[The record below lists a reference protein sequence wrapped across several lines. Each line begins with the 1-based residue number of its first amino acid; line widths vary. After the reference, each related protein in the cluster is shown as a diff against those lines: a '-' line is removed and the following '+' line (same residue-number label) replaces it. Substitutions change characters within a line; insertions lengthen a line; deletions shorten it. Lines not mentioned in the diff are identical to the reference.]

1 MTKRTFPRGFLWG
14 VATSAFQIEGGA
26 DRDGRS
32 ESIWDRYAA
41 TPGRIHDASD
51 ARVACD
57 HYRRW
62 REDVGLLREL
72 GVNAYRFSIAWPRV
86 LPNGRGAPNP
96 SGLDFYDRLVDALL
110 EAGIRPMATLYHW
123 DLPQV
128 LQDQGG
134 WGSRATAEAFVGYA
148 DAVSRRLGD
157 RVGHWVTHNEP
168 WCIATLGHENGEQ
181 APGARDPAL
190 ALRVAHH
197 VLLSHG
203 WAVPALRA
211 NVPRAEL
218 GVVLNLVPAD
228 PASPS
233 EADRD
238 ATRAFD
244 GFFNRWYLDPLFRA
258 EYPADAIADR
268 VRQGHLAPGPLPFV
282 GPGDLR
288 TIAAPL
294 DFLGVNYYT
303 RAICRSDAV
312 SEAENLPRTIPEP
325 PREALTDMAW
335 EVWPRGL
342 HDLLVRLHHDYAPK
356 KLYVAENG
364 AAYSDEPD
372 ANGRVR
378 DARRIAFLRG
388 HLAAA
393 ARAIE
398 DGVPLAGYFHWSL
411 LDNFEW
417 SHGYT
422 KRFGL
427 VWVDFQTQQR
437 IPKDSA
443 RFYRDVVAANA
454 IDDEP

>member
-1 MTKRTFPRGFLWG
+1 MTKRVFPRGFLWG
-14 VATSAFQIEGGA
+14 VASSAFQIEGA
-26 DRDGRS
+26 VAEDGRS

-41 TPGRIHDASD
+41 TPGRILDASD
-51 ARVACD
+51 TRVACD
-57 HYRRW
+57 HYHRW
-62 REDVGLLREL
+62 RGDLGLLRDL
-72 GVNAYRFSIAWPRV
+72 GLNAYRFSIAWPRV
-86 LPNGRGAPNP
+86 LPNGRGAPNAR
-96 SGLDFYDRLVDALL
+96 GLDFYERLVDSLL

-128 LQDQGG
+128 LQDAGG
-134 WGSRATAEAFVGYA
+134 WGARSIVDAFAGYA
-148 DAVSRRLGD
+148 DVVSRRLGD
-157 RVGHWVTHNEP
+157 RVSHWVTHNEP

-181 APGARDPAL
+181 APGLRDPAL

-203 WAVPALRA
+203 RAVPVLRA
-211 NVPRAEL
+211 NAADAEV
-218 GVVLNLVPAD
+218 GVVLNLVPAE

-233 EADRD
+233 DADRD

-244 GFFNRWYLDPLFRA
+244 GFFNRWYLDPLFRGA
-258 EYPADAIADR
+258 YPEDAIADR
-268 VRQGHLAPGPLPFV
+268 VSQGHLAPGPLPFV
-282 GPGDLR
+282 EPDDLR
-288 TIAAPL
+288 AIAAPI

-312 SEAENLPRTIPEP
+312 PETENAPRTIPEP
-325 PREALTDMAW
+325 RREDLTDMGW
-335 EVWPRGL
+335 EVWPQGL
-342 HDLLVRLHHDYAPK
+342 HDLLGRLHRDYAPE

-364 AAYSDEPD
+364 VAWSDHPD
-372 ANGRVR
+372 ASGRVA
-378 DARRIAFLRG
+378 DPRRVAFLRG

-427 VWVDFQTQQR
+427 VWVDFATQQR

-454 IDDEP
+454 IEDEP